1 MKSSF
6 CVYLFETPTGFA
18 RVIGAWQ
25 RGGPFAGFI
34 LKTVL
39 RSRPADGPVLQKDKT
54 PVRYVSS
61 NRPMFKDSVLNPHR
75 RDTVTEYFSRLKM
88 RRG

>member
-1 MKSSF
+1 VKSSF

-34 LKTVL
+34 LERVL
-39 RSRPADGPVLQKDKT
+39 RSRPADGPVLKKAKT
-54 PVRYVSS
+54 PVRYISS
-61 NRPMFKDSVLNPHR
+61 NRPLYKDAVLNPQGHG
-75 RDTVTEYFSRLKM
+75 TVNEYFSRLKM
-88 RRG
+88 RRR